1 MCDCLRL
8 LNGFFQSMFVILFD
22 LLITHRKYLAP
33 VITTLVQERRNSST
47 PSRRSSERG
56 SSDQSTNVIA
66 NAFAHKALVIRTTRN
81 EHAEEVF
88 ARSKRL
94 LENCNVSVI
103 DCRYNN
109 NQCENLESL

>member
-1 MCDCLRL
+1 M
-8 LNGFFQSMFVILFD
+8 
-22 LLITHRKYLAP
+22 HRKYLAP
-33 VITTLVQERRNSST
+33 VITTLVQEGRNSGT

-56 SSDQSTNVIA
+56 TSDQGANAIA

-88 ARSKRL
+88 ERSKRL

-109 NQCENLESL
+109 DNNQSEHLKPLKNIYLGDTRRKQIEKVSQ

>member
-1 MCDCLRL
+1 M
-8 LNGFFQSMFVILFD
+8 
-22 LLITHRKYLAP
+22 
-33 VITTLVQERRNSST
+33 ITTLVQERRNSST

-56 SSDQSTNVIA
+56 TAEQSANVIA

-88 ARSKRL
+88 ERSKRL

-109 NQCENLESL
+109 NQSENLMPL